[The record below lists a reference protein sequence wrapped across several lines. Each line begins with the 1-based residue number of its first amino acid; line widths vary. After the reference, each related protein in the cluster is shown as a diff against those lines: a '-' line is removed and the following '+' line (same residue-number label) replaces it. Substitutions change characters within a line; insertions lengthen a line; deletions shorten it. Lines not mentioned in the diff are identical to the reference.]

1 MSGKLTVTIVIL
13 IVLFISLSY
22 IYVINNPIEIS
33 IQANIGSTE
42 TSTTSSSTTT
52 TSSSTTTTI
61 QLTTTSSSTTTT
73 IPTTTTSSTTSSTTT
88 STTTTIPRT
97 TTTIEVL
104 EKEDS
109 VAFNSDNSENIKIY
123 EGEFISFDGF
133 EGENQFN
140 LDTLVTNLPLELRK
154 SVENNVIFVNG
165 CHSYAATILGR
176 CPFGVWDSAGT
187 FADGSTNSNW
197 KLSVWV
203 SNKAFANNRA
213 YNTLLH
219 ETSHALSYLTR
230 NCVNSE
236 GENQRKKAQEF
247 FGSEELFADALVL
260 YYGGDYLYYRDDL
273 ILQVSERE
281 YLENY
286 ASLCIKD

>member
-140 LDTLVTNLPLELRK
+140 LDTLVANLPLELRK

>member
-1 MSGKLTVTIVIL
+1 MSGKYTTVLVVL
-13 IVLFISLSY
+13 IIAFIGGSY

-33 IQANIGSTE
+33 IQATIGSTE
-42 TSTTSSSTTT
+42 DSTSSSTTTTTNPTT
-52 TSSSTTTTI
+52 TSSSTTTTTNP
-61 QLTTTSSSTTTT
+61 TTTSSSTTTT
-73 IPTTTTSSTTSSTTT
+73 TSV
-88 STTTTIPRT
+88 PVT
-97 TTTIEVL
+97 TTTIEVS
-104 EKEDS
+104 EKDDS
-109 VAFNSDNSENIKIY
+109 VSINTNSQENIEIY
-123 EGEFISFDGF
+123 EGEFTSFDGF
-133 EGENQFN
+133 EGQNQFN
-140 LDTLVTNLPLELRK
+140 LDGLVNNLPEELKK

-187 FADGSTNSNW
+187 FADGSTNSDW

-230 NCVNSE
+230 KCVNPK
-236 GENQRKKAQEF
+236 GENQRKNAQEF

-260 YYGGDYLYYRDDL
+260 YYGGDYVYYRDNVV
-273 ILQVSERE
+273 LQESEKT
-281 YLENY
+281 YLDNY
-286 ASLCIKD
+286 IALCFED